1 MRITK
6 TILVLSAFALSL
18 CSAAQEVPGAPAAA
32 MAGCGVLQTDLWASW
47 HNQAGLSRVKS
58 IQAGAYYQSRFAT
71 KELADKG
78 FGIAAPL
85 GFGTIGLNYR
95 SFGYS
100 AFSSS
105 KAGLTYAIPFSENFT
120 AGVQLNYH
128 TLRISESY
136 GNTSTVSVEGG
147 FRYQLNTRLTL
158 GAHIANPTRS
168 KLANFNDERLP
179 SALRFAI
186 GYTFGKKVLLQ
197 TEVRMLSDQ
206 DPQVRAAVEY
216 SVNDQFILRAG
227 AGSQPTLTAFGFGW
241 KFKSF
246 RADVAASYHT
256 TLGFSPQISLLYTAP
271 EK

>member
-6 TILVLSAFALSL
+6 TILALLAVAISH
-18 CSAAQEVPGAPAAA
+18 CAAAQEVPGAPSAA
-32 MAGCGVLQTDLWASW
+32 MAGCGVLQTDLWSSW
-47 HNQAGLSRVKS
+47 HNQAGLTKVKS

-78 FGIAAPL
+78 FGVAAPL

-100 AFSSS
+100 AFSTG
-105 KAGLTYAIPFSENFT
+105 KAGLTYAIPFSENFS

-128 TLRISESY
+128 TIRITEGY
-136 GNTSTVSVEGG
+136 GTQSTVSVEGG
-147 FRYQLNTRLTL
+147 FRYQLNTRLSMA
-158 GAHIANPTRS
+158 AHIANPTRS
-168 KLANFNDERLP
+168 KLADFNDERLP
-179 SALRFAI
+179 SALRFGL

-216 SVNDQFILRAG
+216 NVSDQFILRAG